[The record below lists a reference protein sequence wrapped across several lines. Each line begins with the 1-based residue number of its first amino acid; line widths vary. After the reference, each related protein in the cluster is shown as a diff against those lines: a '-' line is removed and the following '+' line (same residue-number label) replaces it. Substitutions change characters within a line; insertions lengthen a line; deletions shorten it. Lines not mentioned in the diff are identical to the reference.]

1 MVLKI
6 KLNVLIIYPNF
17 YNIKINQKFK
27 KFNLNFSK
35 IFLFYL
41 NKKINIF
48 LIFFNYL
55 YKKEMGNCYAVNST
69 TEVSTEAPKYIYE
82 DA

>member
-1 MVLKI
+1 MIQYKENMLKFKI
-6 KLNVLIIYPNF
+6 K
-17 YNIKINQKFK
+17 KINFIKF
-27 KFNLNFSK
+27 FYLNLNFSK
-35 IFLFYL
+35 NFLFYL